1 MEGFLHAE
9 LLHVEFLHARLLH
22 IDGAVTHTGAD

>member
-22 IDGAVTHTGAD
+22 IDGAVAHTGAD

>member
-22 IDGAVTHTGAD
+22 IDGAIAHTGAD

>member
-22 IDGAVTHTGAD
+22 IDGTVAHTGAD

>member
-9 LLHVEFLHARLLH
+9 LLHIEFLHARLLH
-22 IDGAVTHTGAD
+22 IDGAVAHTGAD